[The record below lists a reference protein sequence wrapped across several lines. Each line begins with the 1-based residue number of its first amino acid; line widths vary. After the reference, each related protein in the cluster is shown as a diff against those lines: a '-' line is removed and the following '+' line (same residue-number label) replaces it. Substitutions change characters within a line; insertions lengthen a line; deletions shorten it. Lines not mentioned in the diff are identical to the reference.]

1 MSLVD
6 HTIPSREST
15 HSITHAA
22 TCVQDELHTQ
32 DKQPSNNESS
42 APSDVSSSSAT
53 HDNDIKYQDNMLDEY
68 YDADD
73 IMATESAKT
82 EACLKSGDA
91 PALPPRSNLRSSR
104 LLNAFT
110 IKLAADEQTTTLSRA
125 TPQDV
130 YLSSEED
137 ASSSADE
144 FDEFSDY
151 AFESESEEST
161 GSPVR
166 RKSHEDTAKVVS
178 VVFIGKPS
186 IIAPPAPRRSASPT
200 SSPGRPQSSLGTSV
214 TEPSLCRLSISS
226 SSTGVSFNPT
236 HPPRSSSMFVG
247 AMAKQKPAFLSID
260 PYAGKTY
267 EQTLDE
273 ERESDQPVT
282 PRTPTAILKRGL
294 SIVRKRSKPAL
305 KDQFNSASTASL
317 PLETK
322 EQASPAATGPIS
334 YNDIMK
340 AAKRNTRDSALMSPA
355 SPVASSP
362 VSSTGGK
369 NRILSSFH
377 RRKSIKA

>member
-22 TCVQDELHTQ
+22 TRVQDELHTQ

-42 APSDVSSSSAT
+42 APSDVSSSSVT

-73 IMATESAKT
+73 IMATESVKT

-110 IKLAADEQTTTLSRA
+110 MKLAAEEQTTTLSRA

-151 AFESESEEST
+151 DFESESEEST

-178 VVFIGKPS
+178 VVFHPS
-186 IIAPPAPRRSASPT
+186 IIDLPARRSAHDFIQD
-200 SSPGRPQSSLGTSV
+200 RPQSSLGTSV
-214 TEPSLCRLSISS
+214 TSLRCAAFHLLLLHRRLLQ
-226 SSTGVSFNPT
+226 PD
-236 HPPRSSSMFVG
+236 PPAQV
-247 AMAKQKPAFLSID
+247 QQH
-260 PYAGKTY
+260 TY

-273 ERESDQPVT
+273 EREWEQPVT

-340 AAKRNTRDSALMSPA
+340 AAKRNTRDSALMSPV
-355 SPVASSP
+355 SPAASSP
-362 VSSTGGK
+362 VSSTGK